1 MKNVPAFVSKLWTLV
16 EAQATNH
23 LICWSQDGCSFLV
36 QDEQRF
42 SKEVLPL
49 YFKHSNMTSFVR
61 QLNMYGFHK
70 VLHVDSGL
78 HKAESQ
84 INCVEFQ
91 HEDFQRDQPH
101 LLGLI
106 RRKVSVSRGAEEGGQ
121 MSQVIVQVRHFRGC
135 QDSSDLKLTALCRDN
150 ESLWRELDTLR
161 QNYQQ
166 QHKIIRKI
174 IKFIINSVQLNGIK
188 GCKRRLPMIDNSGE
202 FHSAPKYARSFGV
215 NSTLTTSCLQE
226 NPSLQEL
233 DVSSADVYSN
243 GMIISDI
250 TDLLDPTPE
259 LNRGCMTECLPEIL
273 PTFSPPASPS
283 MPSMDLALSFLN
295 DPVVLESEE
304 TAQERNDVCD
314 PLALIDSSL
323 EAIRSCS
330 PPSPPDLD
338 NFSKILSPGCHISA
352 AKVTESKQESQNEE
366 NTVTHQRS
374 LQQHTDLQQ
383 EHCDDDD
390 GEFSDILPSLLQ
402 LAQEAS
408 SLSFSN
414 TILPLEIPFV
424 I

>member
-1 MKNVPAFVSKLWTLV
+1 
-16 EAQATNH
+16 
-23 LICWSQDGCSFLV
+23 
-36 QDEQRF
+36 
-42 SKEVLPL
+42 
-49 YFKHSNMTSFVR
+49 
-61 QLNMYGFHK
+61 
-70 VLHVDSGL
+70 
-78 HKAESQ
+78 
-84 INCVEFQ
+84 
-91 HEDFQRDQPH
+91 
-101 LLGLI
+101 
-106 RRKVSVSRGAEEGGQ
+106 

-188 GCKRRLPMIDNSGE
+188 GCKRRLVTSFWVSG
-202 FHSAPKYARSFGV
+202 
-215 NSTLTTSCLQE
+215 Q
-226 NPSLQEL
+226 L

-283 MPSMDLALSFLN
+283 MPSMDLALSFLD

-338 NFSKILSPGCHISA
+338 NFSKILSPGCHICA

-366 NTVTHQRS
+366 NTGGEQSVNRKSIRQLTNPDKQK
-374 LQQHTDLQQ
+374 QKQQ
-383 EHCDDDD
+383 EVRYVTLFKMKLLFLTLFFGNFCT
-390 GEFSDILPSLLQ
+390 FS
-402 LAQEAS
+402 AS
-408 SLSFSN
+408 SD
-414 TILPLEIPFV
+414 P
-424 I
+424 